1 MKKILVSIV
10 AALMA
15 APSFAQFSSGGFELD
30 KESMYYGVRI
40 GLTAASLSGGI
51 ETYEGRE
58 YKTDLGMKT
67 GLTLAGVLGLRLS
80 NSTPVF
86 LESGLYYTERGG
98 KDGKYKVSYTNM
110 EVPLLIKYGLQA
122 GNNIAILPY
131 VGPYFAYAV
140 SGKTKNG
147 DANFEKE
154 AGTFDEKKAKTGGLN
169 RFNMGFKLGCGFEYN
184 MLYLEAG
191 YQFGLSNIGKN
202 GPGENLD
209 LDAHSNALFVN
220 FGVNF

>member
-10 AALMA
+10 AMLVA

-40 GLTAASLSGGI
+40 GLTAANLSGGI
-51 ETYEGRE
+51 ETYDQKE

-80 NSTPVF
+80 SSTPVF

-98 KDGKYKVSYTNM
+98 KDGKFKVSYTNL

-122 GNNIAILPY
+122 SNDIAVLPF

-147 DANFEKE
+147 SDQFEKE
-154 AGTFDEKKAKTGGLN
+154 SGTFDEKKARTGGLN

-209 LDAHSNALFVN
+209 LDAKSNALFVN

>member
-1 MKKILVSIV
+1 MKKFLVSIV
-10 AALMA
+10 AMLVA

-40 GLTAASLSGGI
+40 GLTAASLSGGT

-58 YKTDLGMKT
+58 YKTDLGVKT
-67 GLTLAGVLGLRLS
+67 GLTLAGVVGLRLS
-80 NSTPVF
+80 SSTPVF

-98 KDGKYKVSYTNM
+98 KDGKFKVSYINL
-110 EVPLLIKYGLQA
+110 EVPVLIKYGLQA
-122 GNNIAILPY
+122 TNDIVVLPFI
-131 VGPYFAYAV
+131 GPYFAQAV

-147 DANFEKE
+147 DEHFEKE
-154 AGTFDEKKAKTGGLN
+154 AGTFDEKKARTGGLS

-209 LDAHSNALFVN
+209 LDAKSNALFVN
-220 FGVNF
+220 LGVNF